1 MQINKLQS
9 HVSMLVSIVN
19 HYQQNDIAKQEI
31 PDMTENQ
38 IKNSEIK
45 ALKHEMAELNS
56 KYETAIMRLKN
67 LVDEATKRS
76 GQMEGMVAGL
86 RKEIAVLQVEQM
98 NLIDALDR
106 KGQRYKQYYEIAMMQ
121 LEEIACFK
129 SRYAPLVILD
139 SRITRTSYRC

>member
-9 HVSMLVSIVN
+9 QLSMLESIVN
-19 HYQQNDIAKQEI
+19 HYQQNNIARQEI

-38 IKNSEIK
+38 IKNSEIT

-76 GQMEGMVAGL
+76 SQMEGMVAGL

-98 NLIDALDR
+98 NLIDAVER
-106 KGQRYKQYYEIAMMQ
+106 KRQRSKQYYEIAMMQ

-129 SRYAPLVILD
+129 SRYAPRVILD
-139 SRITRTSYRC
+139 